1 MRTRIIAAIAGL
13 FLLSACNTL
22 SNILN
27 SPSAEIGAMAPD
39 FTLWDLQ
46 GKEASLRDLRG
57 QVVLLNF
64 WATWC
69 GPCREE
75 MPTIQE
81 RYNVGGFAL
90 FAINF
95 DESGETVQGHMN
107 ELGIDIPVLLDP
119 GGKVQE
125 LYRLRGYPTSFFID
139 QDGVIRFIHIGE
151 MTAGDLDNYLE
162 QITGKP

>member
-1 MRTRIIAAIAGL
+1 MRGQVILTLICLLLSSCAGL
-13 FLLSACNTL
+13 PSF
-22 SNILN
+22 LN
-27 SPSAEIGAMAPD
+27 SPSPEIGALAPD

-46 GKEASLRDLRG
+46 GKETSLRDLRG

-75 MPTIQE
+75 MPTIEE
-81 RYNVGGFAL
+81 RYNDGGFAL

-95 DESGETVQGHMN
+95 DESVEIVQGYMN

-119 GGKVQE
+119 GGKVQD

-139 QDGVIRFIHIGE
+139 QDGVIRFIQIGE
-151 MTAGDLDNYLE
+151 MTADDLDNYLE
-162 QITGKP
+162 QITEQP

>member
-1 MRTRIIAAIAGL
+1 MRARIIVAIAGL

-22 SNILN
+22 PNILN
-27 SPSAEIGAMAPD
+27 SPSPEIGAMAPD
-39 FTLWDLQ
+39 FTLRDLQ
-46 GKEASLRDLRG
+46 GKETSLRDLRG

-69 GPCREE
+69 GPCRAE

-81 RYNVGGFAL
+81 RYNGGGFAL

-95 DESGETVQGHMN
+95 DESKETVQGYMN
-107 ELGIDIPVLLDP
+107 ELGVDIPVLLDP

-139 QDGVIRFIHIGE
+139 QDGLIRFIHIGE
-151 MTAGDLDNYLE
+151 MTASDLDNYLE
-162 QITGKP
+162 QITEQP